1 MQYDGYVAISHDTLS
16 NEEVF
21 KSKLTEKVNPEQ
33 AWSGNKYRIVALER
47 YRLEEVASALS
58 DWAESNAQDEDFE
71 NGRLKSTSFHEDETV
86 SEFLAS
92 MFEVRR
98 TQWWDV
104 CVTVKVEAMDE
115 DEARDLVDGA
125 ICGVDYDI
133 DSVDEA

>member
-1 MQYDGYVAISHDTLS
+1 MQYEGHVAMSHDTLS
-16 NEEVF
+16 SEEVF

-71 NGRLKSTSFHEDETV
+71 DGQLKSTSFHEDETV

-92 MFEVRR
+92 MFEVTR
-98 TQWWDV
+98 TQAWDV
-104 CVTVKVEAMDE
+104 CVTLRVEARDKDEAMDL
-115 DEARDLVDGA
+115 AGGA

-133 DSVDEA
+133 ESVDEA